1 MQASKQIP
9 TEEDWGDYKAD
20 LDQAYA
26 YRILFGKNL
35 EQVIPEFKRNVLGR
49 VEDLHFMPAIPFQ
62 YYIFAY
68 RNFILS
74 LQKDDYDAP
83 DAASA
88 FLGLVID
95 KLEESPQDILPVME
109 ELWNTIEYVASSQS
123 FFDADE
129 DIYGSFSEKLSKI
142 RQLYDR
148 V

>member
-1 MQASKQIP
+1 MQASNQIP
-9 TEEDWGDYKAD
+9 TEVDWGDYKAD

-26 YRILFGKNL
+26 YRVFFGKNL
-35 EQVIPEFKRNVLGR
+35 DQVIPEFKRNILGR

-68 RNFILS
+68 RKFVLS

-88 FLGLVID
+88 FLGLIINR
-95 KLEESPQDILPVME
+95 LEETPQDVLPVMDD
-109 ELWNTIEYVASSQS
+109 LWDTIKYVASNQS

-129 DIYGSFSEKLSKI
+129 DIYGSFPEKLAKI
-142 RQLYDR
+142 QQLYDR